1 MGLVRRRTVLELE
14 IAVIRSVCALF
25 AAILAT
31 AAVTAVG
38 PAGSQST
45 RATVAPAAHAGPL
58 FKTSDDC
65 MACHNSLV
73 TPSGEDVSIGA
84 SWRGSMMA
92 NSSRDPYWQASVRRE
107 TMDHPRSARR
117 IQDECSVCH
126 MPLARTQARAE
137 GRQGEVFSHL
147 PIGRRTGRE
156 SLFAYDG
163 VSCTICHQITDRNF
177 GARASF
183 TGGYSIEPG
192 TMFGPF
198 AIDKGL
204 TTVMHSSS
212 QSRPVEAAHIRQSEL
227 CATCHTLITE
237 ALGPDGAVIGE
248 LPEQVMYL
256 EWRHSAFRDE
266 QKSCQSCHMPAVDEE
281 TPIASV
287 LGQPRKGLAR
297 HVFVGGNAFMLR
309 MLNRY
314 RRELGVVA
322 LPHELDASIARTTAS
337 LASSTAAVSIDR
349 LELAD
354 GRLAVDVAVRNLTG
368 HKLPSGYPS
377 RRAWLHLVVRD
388 RGGRVVFESGAL
400 GQDGRIQGNANDAD
414 LATFEPHYAE
424 IRQADQVQIYESI
437 MGDSSGALT
446 TGLLKG
452 VRYLKDNR
460 LLPRGFDKTSADVN
474 IATIGDAAQDTDFAG
489 GTDRVRYSIAANG
502 DGPYTVD
509 VELRFESIG
518 FRWAD
523 NLKTYDAPEPRTFLA
538 YYNAM
543 SSSSSELLAR
553 AAASTALPIS
563 PAIR

>member
-1 MGLVRRRTVLELE
+1 M
-14 IAVIRSVCALF
+14 IRPICALF
-25 AAILAT
+25 AATLAT

-38 PAGSQST
+38 PAGQQST
-45 RATVAPAAHAGPL
+45 RATIAPAAHGGPL

-84 SWRGSMMA
+84 SWRASMMA

-107 TMDHPRSARR
+107 TMDHPRAVRK

-126 MPLARTQARAE
+126 MPLAHTQARAD

-147 PIGRRTGRE
+147 PIGRHNGRE
-156 SLFAYDG
+156 NLFAYDG

-183 TGGYSIEPG
+183 TGGYAIEPG

-212 QSRPVEAAHIRQSEL
+212 QSRPLEAAHIRQSEL

-256 EWRHSAFRDE
+256 EWRHSAFRGE
-266 QKSCQSCHMPAVDEE
+266 QKTCQSCHMPAVDEE
-281 TPIASV
+281 MPIASV

-322 LPHELDASIARTTAS
+322 LPHELAASIARTSAS
-337 LASSTAAVSIDR
+337 LTSSTAAVSIDR
-349 LELAD
+349 VDVAD
-354 GRLAVDVAVRNLTG
+354 GRLAVDVTVRNLTG
-368 HKLPSGYPS
+368 HKLPTGYPS

-388 RGGRVVFESGAL
+388 RGGRAVFESGAL
-400 GQDGRIQGNANDAD
+400 GEGGRVQGNANDAD
-414 LATFEPHYAE
+414 ATTFEPHYTE
-424 IRQADQVQIYESI
+424 IRRGDQVQIYESI
-437 MGDSSGALT
+437 MGDLLGAPT

-460 LLPRGFDKTSADVN
+460 LLPRGFDKASADVT
-474 IATIGDAAQDTDFAG
+474 IAAIGDAAEDTDFTG
-489 GTDRVRYSIAANG
+489 GTDRVRYSIPAVG
-502 DGPYTVD
+502 DAPYTVD
-509 VELRFESIG
+509 VELRFQAIG

-523 NLKTYDAPEPRTFLA
+523 NLKAYDAPEPRTFLR
-538 YYNAM
+538 YYEAM
-543 SSSSSELLAR
+543 SSSSSEVLAR
-553 AAASTALPIS
+553 AAASTAVAIS
-563 PAIR
+563 PAFR

>member
-1 MGLVRRRTVLELE
+1 M
-14 IAVIRSVCALF
+14 IRAVCALV
-25 AAILAT
+25 AAVLAT
-31 AAVTAVG
+31 AAVRPG
-38 PAGSQST
+38 P
-45 RATVAPAAHAGPL
+45 HAGPL

-65 MACHNSLV
+65 MACHNSLA

-84 SWRGSMMA
+84 SWRASMMA

-107 TMDHPRSARR
+107 TMDHPRSAGK

-126 MPLARTQARAE
+126 MPLARTQARAD
-137 GRQGEVFSHL
+137 GRQGEVFAHL

-156 SLFAYDG
+156 SQFAYDG

-198 AIDKGL
+198 EIDKGL
-204 TTVMHSSS
+204 QTIMHSSS
-212 QSRPVEAAHIRQSEL
+212 ESRPAEAAHVRQSEL
-227 CATCHTLITE
+227 CATCHTLFTE
-237 ALGPDGAVIGE
+237 ALGKDGAVVGE

-256 EWRHSAFRDE
+256 EWRHSAFRAE
-266 QKSCQSCHMPAVDEE
+266 QKSCQSCHMPAVEEE

-322 LPHELDASIARTTAS
+322 LPHELDASVARTSAM

-349 LELAD
+349 VDLAD
-354 GRLAVDVAVRNLTG
+354 GRLVVDVTVRNLTG
-368 HKLPSGYPS
+368 HKLPTGYPS

-388 RGGRVVFESGAL
+388 RGGRVVFESGAF
-400 GQDGRIQGNANDAD
+400 GEGSRIQGNANDAD
-414 LATFEPHYAE
+414 RTTFEPHYAE
-424 IRQADQVQIYESI
+424 IRQPGQVQIYESI
-437 MGDSSGALT
+437 MGDPLGVPT
-446 TGLLKG
+446 TGLLEG

-474 IATIGDAAQDTDFAG
+474 VAAIGEAAQDPDFTG
-489 GTDRVRYSIAANG
+489 GSDRVRYSVAAAG
-502 DGPYTVD
+502 DRPYTVD
-509 VELRFESIG
+509 VELRFQAIG

-523 NLKTYDAPEPRTFLA
+523 NLKTYDAPEPRTFLS
-538 YYNAM
+538 YYDAM
-543 SSSSSELLAR
+543 SSSSSEVLAR
-553 AAASTALPIS
+553 ASTSTAVAIS
-563 PAIR
+563 PASR

>member
-1 MGLVRRRTVLELE
+1 LGLVRRRTVLELA
-14 IAVIRSVCALF
+14 IAVIRTICTLS

-31 AAVTAVG
+31 AVLAAIG
-38 PAGSQST
+38 PGGSQSV
-45 RATVAPAAHAGPL
+45 RAPAAATPHQGPL

-107 TMDHPRSARR
+107 TIDHPRAAARV
-117 IQDECSVCH
+117 QDECSVCH

-137 GRQGEVFSHL
+137 GRPGEVFSHL
-147 PIGRRTGRE
+147 PVGRGSGRD

-177 GARASF
+177 GTRASF
-183 TGGYSIEPG
+183 TGGYSIEAG
-192 TMFGPF
+192 TIFGPF

-212 QSRPVEAAHIRQSEL
+212 QSRPAEGPHVRQSEL

-237 ALGPDGAVIGE
+237 ALGPEGAVVGE

-256 EWRHSAFRDE
+256 EWRHSAFAAE

-281 TPIASV
+281 MPIASV
-287 LGQPRKGLAR
+287 LGQPRKGFAR

-314 RRELGVVA
+314 RHELGVTA
-322 LPHELDASIARTTAS
+322 LPHELDASVARTTAN
-337 LASSTAAVSIDR
+337 LARETATISIDR
-349 LELAD
+349 LEVSD
-354 GRLAVDVAVRNLTG
+354 ERLAVDVTVRNLTG
-368 HKLPSGYPS
+368 HKLPTGYPS
-377 RRAWLHLVVRD
+377 RRAWLHVIVRD
-388 RGGRVVFESGAL
+388 RAGRIVFESGAL
-400 GQDGRIQGNANDAD
+400 DEGVRIRGNANDAD
-414 LATFEPHYAE
+414 PSAFEPHYSE
-424 IRQADQVQIYESI
+424 IRQPDQVQIYESI
-437 MGDSSGALT
+437 IGDSSGAPT

-460 LLPRGFDKTSADVN
+460 LLPRGFDSPSAEPS
-474 IATIGDAAQDTDFAG
+474 IATVGGAVQDADFTG
-489 GTDRVRYSIAANG
+489 GSDRVRYIVSAG
-502 DGPYTVD
+502 GEGPFSVD
-509 VELRFESIG
+509 VELRFQAIG

-523 NLKTYDAPEPRTFLA
+523 NLKPYAAPEPKKFLA
-538 YYNAM
+538 YYGAM
-543 SSSSSELLAR
+543 SSSSSEVLAQT
-553 AAASTALPIS
+553 AATTAGRQTQDS
-563 PAIR
+563 R